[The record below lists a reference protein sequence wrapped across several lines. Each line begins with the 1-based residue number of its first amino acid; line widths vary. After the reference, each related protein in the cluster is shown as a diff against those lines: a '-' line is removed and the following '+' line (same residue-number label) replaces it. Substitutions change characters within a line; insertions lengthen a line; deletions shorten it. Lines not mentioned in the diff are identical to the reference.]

1 MAELH
6 LKGVEKTYGNG
17 FKAVH
22 GIDLHVKEGEFMV
35 LVGPSGCAKSTTL
48 RMIAGLET
56 VTGGEIVIG
65 DRVVND
71 LVPGKRGIAMVFQN
85 YALYPH
91 MKVHRNL
98 SFGLRLKREP
108 KAQIEAKTA
117 GVSTILEI
125 GELLDRLPK
134 QLSGGQAQRVAL
146 GRALIKQ
153 PEVFLFDE
161 PLSNLDAK
169 LRASMRV
176 RITDLHKRLKDE
188 GSPAT
193 VIYVTHDQV
202 EAMTM
207 GDRICVMKDGHIMQV
222 ATPEEL
228 YERPANAFVGGFIG
242 MPEMNLVD
250 AVLTRENGL
259 PLLTAGGQSVAV
271 PQGLDDRLEV
281 ANGPV
286 TLGIRPQHLEVV
298 PEGATG
304 AFTGEVRNLEFM
316 GHEVNL
322 FADIGGA
329 IFTCVV
335 PSHLFDKGLKRGDRV
350 GLRPKGHRIHVFDK
364 TTGGNVSLARPTPE
378 FQGRRTA

>member
-6 LKGVEKTYGNG
+6 LKSLEKTYGNG

-22 GIDLHVKEGEFMV
+22 GIDLEVEEGEFMV

-56 VTGGEIVIG
+56 VTGGEVRIG

-91 MKVHRNL
+91 MKVTRNL
-98 SFGLRLKREP
+98 SFGLRLRGEP
-108 KAQIEAKTA
+108 KDKINRATQDVS
-117 GVSTILEI
+117 GVLEI
-125 GELLDRLPK
+125 EELLDRLPK

-176 RITDLHKRLKDE
+176 RITDLHKRLRDE
-188 GSPAT
+188 GRPAT
-193 VIYVTHDQV
+193 VVYVTHDQV

-222 ATPEEL
+222 ADPVTL
-228 YERPANAFVGGFIG
+228 YERPANAFVAGFIG
-242 MPEMNLVD
+242 MPEMNLIP
-250 AVLTRENGL
+250 AVLTRDLGL
-259 PLLTAGGQSVAV
+259 RITVGDQTIP
-271 PQGLDDRLEV
+271 LDDDLAHRLKV
-281 ANGPV
+281 GDGPV
-286 TLGIRPQHLEVV
+286 TFGVRPQYLAVAD
-298 PEGATG
+298 PQNPDALTG
-304 AFTGEVRNLEFM
+304 TITNLEFM

-322 FADIGGA
+322 HAHVGVSNVV
-329 IFTCVV
+329 CVV
-335 PSHLFDKGLKRGDRV
+335 PADEFNKSLKRGDLV
-350 GLRPKGHRIHVFDK
+350 GLVPRAGHVHLFDSE
-364 TTGGNVSLARPTPE
+364 TGENVSLA
-378 FQGRRTA
+378 QDH

>member
-1 MAELH
+1 MAELQ
-6 LKGVEKTYGNG
+6 LKSVEKTYGNG
-17 FKAVH
+17 FRAVH
-22 GIDLHVKEGEFMV
+22 GINLSVAEGEFMV

-56 VTGGEIVIG
+56 ISGGEIHIG
-65 DRVVND
+65 GQVVND
-71 LVPGKRGIAMVFQN
+71 LAPGKRGIAMVFQN

-98 SFGLRLKREP
+98 SFGLKIKGIP
-108 KAQIEAKTA
+108 KAKIASSTA
-117 GVSTILEI
+117 AVSGILEI
-125 GELLDRLPK
+125 EELLDRLPK

-176 RITDLHKRLKDE
+176 RITDLHKRLRAE
-188 GSPAT
+188 GRPAT

-222 ATPEEL
+222 ADPVTL
-228 YERPANAFVGGFIG
+228 YERPANAFVAGFIG
-242 MPEMNLVD
+242 MPEMNLVP
-250 AVLTRENGL
+250 AVLTPGNA
-259 PLLTAGGQSVAV
+259 PVLTLHDQSITVTK
-271 PQGLDDRLEV
+271 GLDQRIAGL
-281 ANGPV
+281 NGQV
-286 TLGIRPQHLEVV
+286 TLGIRPQHLDVV
-298 PEGATG
+298 PDGTENAFSATI
-304 AFTGEVRNLEFM
+304 TNLEFM

-322 FADIGGA
+322 HARVGDANFVAVI
-329 IFTCVV
+329 
-335 PSHLFDKGLKRGDRV
+335 PSEHYDKTLERGDNVGLKPTGSHIHLFDV
-350 GLRPKGHRIHVFDK
+350 
-364 TTGGNVSLARPTPE
+364 TTGENISLE
-378 FQGRRTA
+378 QNDN

>member
-1 MAELH
+1 MAELQ
-6 LKGVEKTYGNG
+6 LRSVEKTYGNG

-22 GIDLHVKEGEFMV
+22 GIDLAVEEGEFMV

-56 VTGGEIVIG
+56 ITGGEVRIG
-65 DRVVND
+65 DKVVND

-91 MKVHRNL
+91 MKVTRNL
-98 SFGLRLKREP
+98 SFGLRLRREP
-108 KAQIEAKTA
+108 KDKIARATKEVS
-117 GVSTILEI
+117 GVLEI
-125 GELLDRLPK
+125 EELLERLPK

-176 RITDLHKRLKDE
+176 RITDLHKRLRDE
-188 GSPAT
+188 GRPAT
-193 VIYVTHDQV
+193 VVYVTHDQV

-222 ATPEEL
+222 ADPVSL
-228 YERPANAFVGGFIG
+228 YERPANAFVAGFIG
-242 MPEMNLVD
+242 MPEMNLIP
-250 AVLTRENGL
+250 AVLTVNG
-259 PLLTAGGQSVAV
+259 VARITIGD
-271 PQGLDDRLEV
+271 QTIAIGDGLMQRLQTGE
-281 ANGPV
+281 GPV
-286 TLGIRPQHLEVV
+286 TFGIRPQHLELAKAGA
-298 PEGATG
+298 PETLTG
-304 AFTGEVRNLEFM
+304 TISNLEFM

-322 FADIGGA
+322 HARIGDA
-329 IFTCVV
+329 NVVCVV
-335 PSHLFDKGLKRGDRV
+335 PTEAFEKTLERGDRV
-350 GLRPKGHRIHVFDK
+350 ALKPRAEQIHLFDPQS
-364 TTGGNVSLARPTPE
+364 GENVSLAQTH
-378 FQGRRTA
+378 

>member
-6 LKGVEKTYGNG
+6 LKSVEKTYGNG

-22 GIDLHVKEGEFMV
+22 GIDLEVAEGEFMV

-56 VTGGEIVIG
+56 ITGGEIHIG
-65 DRVVND
+65 DKIVND

-91 MKVHRNL
+91 MKVRRNL
-98 SFGLRLKREP
+98 SFGLALKREP
-108 KAQIEAKTA
+108 KDKIESATAEVSGVLQIE
-117 GVSTILEI
+117 
-125 GELLDRLPK
+125 ELLDRLPK

-176 RITDLHKRLKDE
+176 RITDLHKRLRAE
-188 GSPAT
+188 GRPAT
-193 VIYVTHDQV
+193 VVYVTHDQV

-222 ATPEEL
+222 ADPETL
-228 YERPANAFVGGFIG
+228 YERPANAFVAGFIG
-242 MPEMNLVD
+242 MPEMNLVSANLIAGQD
-250 AVLTRENGL
+250 PVLTLN
-259 PLLTAGGQSVAV
+259 GQSITITDGLA
-271 PQGLDDRLEV
+271 PRIQGIE
-281 ANGPV
+281 GHV
-286 TLGIRPQHLEVV
+286 TMGIRPQQLQVV
-298 PEGATG
+298 APGTAD
-304 AFTGEVRNLEFM
+304 AFTAEITNLEFM

-322 FADIGGA
+322 HARIGDADFVAVI
-329 IFTCVV
+329 
-335 PSHLFDKGLKRGDRV
+335 PSERFDRNLKRGDQV
-350 GLRPKGHRIHVFDK
+350 GLCPIGSHIHLFDADS
-364 TTGGNVSLARPTPE
+364 GENISIASD
-378 FQGRRTA
+378 

>member
-6 LKGVEKTYGNG
+6 LKSVVKTYGNG

-22 GIDLHVKEGEFMV
+22 GIDLDVAEGEFMV

-56 VTGGEIVIG
+56 ITGGEVRIG

-98 SFGLRLKREP
+98 SFGLRLKKTP
-108 KAQIEAKTA
+108 KPEIEAST
-117 GVSTILEI
+117 GEVSGILEI
-125 GELLDRLPK
+125 EELLERLPK

-176 RITDLHKRLKDE
+176 RITDLHKRLRDE
-188 GSPAT
+188 GRPAT
-193 VIYVTHDQV
+193 VVYVTHDQV

-222 ATPEEL
+222 ADPVTL
-228 YERPANAFVGGFIG
+228 YERPANAFVAGFIG
-242 MPEMNLVD
+242 MPEMNLAP
-250 AVLTRENGL
+250 AVLTTDGGV
-259 PLLTAGGQSVAV
+259 PKLTLGGQTIAIAE
-271 PQGLDDRLEV
+271 GLAHRIATPD
-281 ANGPV
+281 GPV
-286 TLGIRPQHLEVV
+286 TLGIRPQQLQLV
-298 PEGATG
+298 PADADGALTG
-304 AFTGEVRNLEFM
+304 AITNLEFM
-316 GHEVNL
+316 GHEINL
-322 FADIGGA
+322 HARVGDADFVAVI
-329 IFTCVV
+329 
-335 PSHLFDKGLKRGDRV
+335 PSEQFDKSLARGDRV
-350 GLRPKGHRIHVFDK
+350 GLRPIGSHVHLFDAE
-364 TTGGNVSLARPTPE
+364 TGENVSLAERHNS
-378 FQGRRTA
+378 